1 MLMPPPLS
9 EHRALIEDSPARAR
23 YAERMSDDARN
34 GWTEST
40 EGDLDPDLAEEAPY
54 SAWDAPSRGWM
65 RPAIQA
71 FAALGLLALLGGA
84 LLTLFAR

>member
-1 MLMPPPLS
+1 MPNN
-9 EHRALIEDSPARAR
+9 AG
-23 YAERMSDDARN
+23 N

-54 SAWDAPSRGWM
+54 SAWDAPSRGWV
-65 RPAIQA
+65 RPTLQA

-84 LLTLFAR
+84 ILTVLGR